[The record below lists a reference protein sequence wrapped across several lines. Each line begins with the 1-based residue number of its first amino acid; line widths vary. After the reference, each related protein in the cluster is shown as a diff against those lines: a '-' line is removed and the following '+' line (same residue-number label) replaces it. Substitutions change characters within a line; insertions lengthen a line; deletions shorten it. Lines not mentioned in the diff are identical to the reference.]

1 MYSNLMFVEKRW
13 FWSKTSYWTLN
24 RIQQFQL
31 WIQCFHRRRFESRS
45 KNQLWLHQMDTRWTQ
60 SIQCEF
66 LRIVSRFFANTLS
79 SEWVQHRQEY
89 HWHFYRRSE
98 LEISLTR
105 DLRLYGPHIMGGISR
120 RDSMI
125 FTFHMPTLDSGQLCD
140 IEKEYSSELL
150 RKISKNWGV
159 LGHVVNNYYHI
170 LFLN

>member
-1 MYSNLMFVEKRW
+1 MSSNLIFVEKRL
-13 FWSKTSYWTLN
+13 FWSKTSFPPLN
-24 RIQQFQL
+24 VIQQFQL
-31 WIQCFHRRRFESRS
+31 GNQCFHRRRFESRS
-45 KNQLWLHQMDTRWTQ
+45 KNQLWLHQLDTRWTQ
-60 SIQCEF
+60 SIQCEVLRSLSKF
-66 LRIVSRFFANTLS
+66 LRPLS

-89 HWHFYRRSE
+89 RWHFYRGSE

-105 DLRLYGPHIMGGISR
+105 DYMGGISR

-150 RKISKNWGV
+150 RKISKIWGV